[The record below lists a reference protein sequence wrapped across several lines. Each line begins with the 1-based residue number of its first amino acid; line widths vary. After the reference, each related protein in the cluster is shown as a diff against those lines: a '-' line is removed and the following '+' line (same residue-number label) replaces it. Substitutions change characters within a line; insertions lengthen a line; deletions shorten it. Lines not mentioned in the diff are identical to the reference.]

1 MKGPRLPALEV
12 GTVAEALARAARH
25 PSVVTLVDGT
35 ENEAPAGWDEIYSRA
50 RRCAQ
55 ALCELGIEPGQPV
68 AIVLPTGLDFLDAFF
83 GSILAGAVPV
93 PLYPPTRLSRL
104 DEYVKIT
111 ASMLKAVQARVL
123 LTDRRMKLLLG
134 HVVESAGPQ
143 LDCRLVSRLMKNRAE
158 TERPVAPDSLGL
170 IQFSS
175 GTDVDPKPVALTH
188 RALIA
193 QCAALKS
200 LLRQEPGTREL
211 GVSWLPLY
219 HDMGLIGC
227 LLEAAYFPGPLV
239 LLPPEVFLARPALWL
254 KLLSKH
260 RGTISPAPSF
270 AFGLCV
276 KRIRDEELKG
286 IDLSHWTYALNGAEP
301 VSPKVVERF
310 IERFTPWG
318 FRAASMMPVYGL
330 SEAGLAVT
338 FSPRGGLHRIAVDMA
353 VLARERRVVAGKSQI
368 VSVGIPVP
376 GAEVEVRDESGIQV
390 EEGRV
395 GTFWV
400 RAPFMMKEY
409 YRRPEDTK
417 KALQKG
423 WLNTEDFGFLREGAF
438 YICGRGKDSVI
449 IRGVN
454 HAPQEF
460 EQWLDAVPGVRPGC
474 AVAVG
479 FIAEDTGEESLLLLV
494 ETTPEASEGLSERLR
509 VLVLAQ
515 TSVKPHTIRLL
526 PAGTLPR
533 TSSGKLRRG
542 EALRRYLDDSLN
554 PPQPVR
560 PLKLGAAIAKS
571 ALAYRR
577 HRK

>member
-1 MKGPRLPALEV
+1 MKGPRLPPLEV
-12 GTVAEALARAARH
+12 GTVAEALAHAASH
-25 PSVVTLVDGT
+25 SSAVTLVDGA
-35 ENEAPAGWDEIYSRA
+35 ENETAVGWDEVYSRA

-55 ALCELGIEPGQPV
+55 ALCELGIEPGHSV
-68 AIVLPTGLDFLDAFF
+68 AIILPTELDFLDAFF

-93 PLYPPTRLSRL
+93 PLYPPMRLSRL
-104 DEYVKIT
+104 DEYIKTTV
-111 ASMLKAVQARVL
+111 SMLEAAQARVL

-134 HVVESAGPQ
+134 NVVGRARPPLG
-143 LDCRLVSRLMKNRAE
+143 CRLVSRLMKNR
-158 TERPVAPDSLGL
+158 TESERSVAPGSLGL

-175 GTDVDPKPVALTH
+175 GTTVDPKPVALTH

-239 LLPPEVFLARPALWL
+239 LLPPEAFLGRPALWL

-286 IDLSHWTYALNGAEP
+286 IDLSHWTYALNGAET
-301 VSPKVVERF
+301 VSPEVMERF
-310 IERFTPWG
+310 IERFAPWG

-338 FSPRGGLHRIAVDMA
+338 FSPRGGLRRIAVDMA
-353 VLARERRVVAGKSQI
+353 VLARERQVAAGKSQL

-376 GAEVEVRDESGIQV
+376 GAEVEVRDDNGAQV
-390 EEGRV
+390 DEGRV
-395 GTFWV
+395 GTLWV
-400 RAPFMMKEY
+400 KAPFLMKEY
-409 YRRPEDTK
+409 FRRPLETK
-417 KALQKG
+417 QALHKG
-423 WLNTEDFGFLREGAF
+423 WLNTGDLGFLSEGAF
-438 YICGRGKDSVI
+438 YICGRDKDVVI

-460 EQWLDAVPGVRPGC
+460 EGCLDAAPGVRPGC
-474 AVAVG
+474 AVAFG
-479 FIAEDTGEESLLLLV
+479 FIPEDTGEESLLLLV
-494 ETTPEASEGLSERLR
+494 ETTPAAADDLSERIR
-509 VLVLAQ
+509 ALVLAQ
-515 TSVKPHTIRLL
+515 TSVKPHTVRLL
-526 PAGTLPR
+526 PPGTLPR
-533 TSSGKLRRG
+533 TSSGKLRRA
-542 EALRRYLDDSLN
+542 EALRRYLDGSLA

-577 HRK
+577 RGK